1 MAATTSTQQA
11 TAALGSTVR
20 RLSRRGRRTPSSLG
34 SHIHL
39 ARGKRLADTAKGSLC
54 RAKGCVVTR
63 AAAGSDGGGGGGGG
77 ELNTNILYE
86 RMKALQAKEAA
97 VNSAVEEA
105 AIEQDQAIVAGIRGD
120 AAERPAPSGEGEEGE
135 REDPIQ

>member
-34 SHIHL
+34 SDIHL